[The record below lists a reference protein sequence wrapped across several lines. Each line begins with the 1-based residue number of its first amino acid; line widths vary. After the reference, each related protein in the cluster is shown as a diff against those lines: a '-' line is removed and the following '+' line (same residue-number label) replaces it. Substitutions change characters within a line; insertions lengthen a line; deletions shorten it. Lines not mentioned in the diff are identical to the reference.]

1 MVSCFVLIFCFL
13 FVCWGAGA
21 LLVSYPESF
30 WSWKLATGAIN
41 SLVKCVLRSWRK
53 GFMDYFPQTLVSQQ
67 TFYSNL
73 FNIIFF
79 YVLEYDFSL
88 LCSYINRFSIHVDQ
102 INIFHFYKALQV
114 TRSHQPRQH
123 HPLASCRVSICR
135 LAVCLSL
142 CDPH

>member
-1 MVSCFVLIFCFL
+1 
-13 FVCWGAGA
+13 
-21 LLVSYPESF
+21 
-30 WSWKLATGAIN
+30 
-41 SLVKCVLRSWRK
+41 
-53 GFMDYFPQTLVSQQ
+53 MDYFPQTLVSQQ
-67 TFYSNL
+67 FVKQSRLFTVTFLIS
-73 FNIIFF
+73 FF

-135 LAVCLSL
+135 LALLCLHSTQSAFLCATHIERDLVVLMSL
-142 CDPH
+142 AHGKDIGATLLHILHCQRNGNC